1 MRLKSYFANTMEE
14 AMLAAKNEL
23 GDEAML
29 VDSKRLAAGR
39 GERVRFEVIF
49 AAPAVIP
56 PPVVKKAQGTAKASA
71 GARDGWMECR
81 GEWMALLQ
89 ALREEPGE
97 ALLAGM
103 SPAQEEMDAV
113 FGHLLQSEVPP
124 AAADEMAK
132 RCRPL
137 LEALV
142 LESEDRRAE
151 LEKVLVPLFA
161 AEMPH
166 ALETDENAGRA
177 IALVGPN
184 GAGKTSMTAKLA
196 FRFGIEEGRPVRVVS
211 MDNLRIGASEQL
223 AQLCSLMGIPF
234 QAAETGTSTVL
245 GLTGRAREVVL
256 VDTPGFAAGDEDLM
270 EELAVQLRRAGGV
283 QCQLVLPAT
292 MRYSAMERAVERH
305 GRFTPSRLLF
315 TRIDETDVFGPAW
328 GLSRNRQMPVEW
340 VSTGPR
346 IPEDMAAAEAT
357 RFASAM
363 LNGLTAARRRAGG
376 GRVAETAWAANAGG
390 TGR

>member
-29 VDSKRLAAGR
+29 VDSKRLAG
-39 GERVRFEVIF
+39 GSGDRVRFEVIF

-56 PPVVKKAQGTAKASA
+56 PPVVKKPRAGGNAGGNAK
-71 GARDGWMECR
+71 DGWMECR

-97 ALLAGM
+97 SRLAAM
-103 SPAQEEMDAV
+103 SPAQEQMDAV

-132 RCRPL
+132 SCRPL

-142 LESEDRRAE
+142 LESGDRRAE
-151 LEKVLVPLFA
+151 LERVLVPLFA

-166 ALETDENAGRA
+166 ALETDDNAPRA

-184 GAGKTSMTAKLA
+184 GVGKTSMTAKLA

-211 MDNLRIGASEQL
+211 MDNLRIGAAEQL

-234 QAAETGTSTVL
+234 QSTETGGSAVL

-256 VDTPGFAAGDEDLM
+256 VDTPGFAADDEDLM
-270 EELAVQLRRAGGV
+270 EEMATQLRRAGGV

-292 MRYSAMERAVERH
+292 LRYRAMERAVERH
-305 GRFTPSRLLF
+305 ARFAPSRLLF
-315 TRIDETDVFGPAW
+315 TRIDETEVFGPAW
-328 GLSRNRQMPVEW
+328 ALSRNRQLPVEW

-357 RFASAM
+357 RFASEM
-363 LNGLTAARRRAGG
+363 LSGLATIRQRERGAR
-376 GRVAETAWAANAGG
+376 VPETTWAAKAGG